1 MFLFLLHLLLH
12 SSSAVGSFYTVSYHW
27 MLSTQNRS
35 LGSQDEYQQ
44 PDEQSSKVMNDLVG
58 GDIVPSPGERKY
70 GTPRPWDHNT
80 VPYTI
85 NWQGVEEGY
94 RSTILIILIIII
106 IVLFIMI
113 FIVLMLELSRRRVTG
128 RGSS

>member
-27 MLSTQNRS
+27 MVSTQNSR
-35 LGSQDEYQQ
+35 LITQDEYQQ

-58 GDIVPSPGERKY
+58 GDIVPSPGERRY

-94 RSTILIILIIII
+94 RSSIIILIIII
-106 IVLFIMI
+106 LFIMI